1 MQKFIIQTD
10 GASRGNPG
18 HAAVGFVIKTGEGLI
33 WVQDGEYIGVAT
45 NNVAEYH
52 AVIYAF
58 VRLTR
63 DFSKFLPAEVEFVM
77 DSQLIANQLAGKFK
91 IKNEG
96 LRELYD
102 QAKRLEERVGK
113 VTYTYTPR
121 ANNFLADKLANMAL
135 DAQLG

>member
-33 WVQDGEYIGVAT
+33 WVQDGHYIGMTT
-45 NNVAEYH
+45 NNVAEYTGVVM
-52 AVIYAF
+52 ALE
-58 VRLTR
+58 RLIK
-63 DFSKFLPAEVEFVM
+63 DFSKFLPADVEFIA
-77 DSQLIANQLAGKFK
+77 DSQLVASQLAGKFK
-91 IKNEG
+91 IKNEN
-96 LRELYD
+96 LKELYN
-102 QAKRLEERVGK
+102 KVKELERQVGK

-135 DAQLG
+135 DAQLS